1 MGNAEIGKTSDEKT
15 PGIYRQTRTFSWPTS
30 IVPVYRLP
38 LSVVTSPAVID
49 LLGVLAYGELV
60 AFERTAADAS
70 LAPTLEDKTILAQM
84 AAAEFAHYQ
93 QISAHLTSLGS
104 DPVVAMQPFVE
115 PLDQFHN
122 TLTPRDWLEGLL
134 KAYVGDGIANDFYR
148 EISAHMDSPTADLVA
163 EVLSDVGHADF
174 AIERIRSAIAQ
185 DPKVSGRL
193 ALWGRRLM
201 GEMISQA
208 TLVAASRPALQEL
221 FLRPPASET
230 NVSATELTAMVNRL
244 TVGHAKRMDVL
255 GLAS

>member
-1 MGNAEIGKTSDEKT
+1 
-15 PGIYRQTRTFSWPTS
+15 
-30 IVPVYRLP
+30 
-38 LSVVTSPAVID
+38 VTSPTVID

-70 LAPTLEDKTILAQM
+70 LAPTLEDKASLAKM
-84 AAAEFAHYQ
+84 AAAEFAHFEQ
-93 QISAHLTSLGS
+93 LSAHLSALGS
-104 DPVVAMQPFVE
+104 DPIAAMQPFVT
-115 PLDQFHN
+115 PLNQFHN

-148 EISAHMDSPTADLVA
+148 EISSLMDPETAALVA
-163 EVLSDVGHADF
+163 EVLSDVGQAEF
-174 AIERIRSAIAQ
+174 AVNRIRAAIEQ
-185 DPKVSGRL
+185 DPKVAGRL

-208 TLVAASRPALQEL
+208 TLVAGSRPALQEL
-221 FLRPPASET
+221 FLRSPSGEATVTS
-230 NVSATELTAMVNRL
+230 TELTAMVNRL

>member
-1 MGNAEIGKTSDEKT
+1 
-15 PGIYRQTRTFSWPTS
+15 
-30 IVPVYRLP
+30 
-38 LSVVTSPAVID
+38 VTTPAVID

-70 LAPTLEDKTILAQM
+70 LAPTLEDKTALAQM
-84 AAAEFAHYQ
+84 AAAEFAHFE

-104 DPVVAMQPFVE
+104 NPIEAMQPFVA
-115 PLDQFHN
+115 PLNQFHN

-148 EISAHMDSPTADLVA
+148 EISSHMDTETAELVA
-163 EVLSDVGHADF
+163 EVLSDVGLADF
-174 AIERIRSAIAQ
+174 AVSRIRIAIEQ

-208 TLVAASRPALQEL
+208 TLVAGSRPALQEL
-221 FLRPPASET
+221 FLRAPSGDSLVT
-230 NVSATELTAMVNRL
+230 ATELTAMVNRL
-244 TVGHAKRMDVL
+244 TVGHAKRMDVI